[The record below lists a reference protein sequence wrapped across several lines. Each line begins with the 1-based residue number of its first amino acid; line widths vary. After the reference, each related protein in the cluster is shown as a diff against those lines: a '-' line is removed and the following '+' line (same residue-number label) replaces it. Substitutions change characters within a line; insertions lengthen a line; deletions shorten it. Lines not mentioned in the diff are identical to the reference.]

1 MAYDDTSSEGK
12 KPDRDAMQMRGDK
25 ARKMAE
31 AAFKKQAVYAPLRQA
46 QAEIFYPERAD
57 FTMTYTD
64 AAERYD
70 GLATSEP
77 SMMRQSMA
85 QRLGAMMRPRG
96 KHWFRVQAFP
106 ERIMEDD
113 DAKRWCEDA
122 TNTMRNIVYS
132 PSANFTKAM
141 GESDHD
147 YVTFGNAVIAHP
159 YNTDQTGLIF
169 TCLHLNDCAW
179 SKNADGKVDTMHNRM
194 RLTLRQIVQLFG
206 LDALPREWRDEW
218 NQGHYE
224 VKKQLYRSVYPI
236 GEGDFAPSER
246 IMRTAQFHACYT
258 AIDVDKDGTLA
269 TRQFKSFPF
278 TVREWMS
285 VSQDDYARSPC
296 TSVALADGR
305 TLNSAEADLLTG
317 IELKVRA
324 PLVAR
329 KSALEGPL
337 ALQAGSVTFVND
349 YEESKQGAP
358 VRPIDVGEPRYGMEY
373 VERTSE
379 RIARAF
385 FENLLT
391 LPEGEMTA
399 YEVSER
405 IEMYV
410 RDAAPVFEPMEAEN
424 AMLMDSVF
432 VRAMDKGAFGEV
444 YPDGSIEGLPE
455 ALSEADIRFE
465 FETPLSEAL
474 KKLKAS
480 QFDQLVGR
488 ATALISSQHPEAIAA
503 LDNTDWDEAWRDAMD
518 GAAPAKWQKKKD
530 QVEAIRAQ
538 RAAQME
544 QAKAEE
550 QAMQVADTAA
560 KANPENIRMAAR
572 AMKGEEIA

>member
-1 MAYDDTSSEGK
+1 MAYDATPEK
-12 KPDRDAMQMRGDK
+12 KDDAAMQKRGEK
-25 ARKMAE
+25 AKKMAE
-31 AAFKKQAVYAPLRQA
+31 AAFKKQAIYAPLRQA

-96 KHWFRVQAFP
+96 KHWFKVQAFP
-106 ERIMEDD
+106 EHIMEDD

-122 TNTMRNIVYS
+122 TTTMRNVVYS

-141 GESDHD
+141 AESDHD

-159 YNTDQTGLIF
+159 YNTDQSGLIF
-169 TCLHLNDCAW
+169 SCLHLNDCAW
-179 SKNADGKVDTMHNRM
+179 SKNAEGKVDVMHNRM

-206 LDALPREWRDEW
+206 KDALPREWQREW
-218 NQGHYE
+218 DQGHQE
-224 VKKQLYRSVYPI
+224 VKKQLYRSVCPI
-236 GEGDFAPSER
+236 EDGDYEPAER
-246 IMRTAQFHACYT
+246 IMRDAKFSACYT
-258 AIDVDKDGTLA
+258 AIDVDGDPTMA
-269 TRQFKSFPF
+269 CRQFKSFPF

-329 KSALEGPL
+329 KSALDGPL

-349 YEESKQGAP
+349 YDEGKQGSP
-358 VRPIDVGEPRYGMEY
+358 VRPIDIGEPRYGMEY

-432 VRAMDKGAFGEV
+432 VRAMDKGAFGQV

-455 ALSEADIRFE
+455 ALSGADIRFE

-474 KKLKAS
+474 QKLKAS
-480 QFDQLVGR
+480 QFDQLIGR
-488 ATALISSQHPEAIAA
+488 ASALIASQHPGAIEA
-503 LDNTDWDEAWRDAMD
+503 LDNIDFDTAWRDAMD
-518 GAAPAKWQKKKD
+518 GMAPAKWQKKKD
-530 QVEAIRAQ
+530 DVEALRVQRAQ
-538 RAAQME
+538 QAAE
-544 QAKAEE
+544 AQAQEEAMRVAE
-550 QAMQVADTAA
+550 TAA
-560 KANPENIRMAAR
+560 KANPENIRMASR
-572 AMKGEEIA
+572 AMRGEEIA

>member
-1 MAYDDTSSEGK
+1 MAYDASPEGK
-12 KPDRDAMQMRGDK
+12 RDDAAMQKRGAK
-25 ARKMAE
+25 AKKMAE
-31 AAFKKQAVYAPLRQA
+31 AAFKKQAIYAPLRQA

-96 KHWFRVQAFP
+96 KHWFKVQAFP
-106 ERIMEDD
+106 EIIMQDD

-122 TNTMRNIVYS
+122 TTTMRNIVYS
-132 PSANFTKAM
+132 PNANFTKAM

-159 YNTDQTGLIF
+159 YNTDQSGLIF
-169 TCLHLNDCAW
+169 SCLHLNDCAW
-179 SKNADGKVDTMHNRM
+179 SKNAEGKVDTMHNRM

-206 LDALPREWRDEW
+206 EDALPREWKREW
-218 NQGHYE
+218 EQGNYE
-224 VKKQLYRSVYPI
+224 VKKQLFRSVYPI
-236 GEGDFAPSER
+236 GDDDYEPSER
-246 IMRTAQFHACYT
+246 IMRDAKFNACYT
-258 AIDVDKDGTLA
+258 AIDVDGDPTMA
-269 TRQFKSFPF
+269 CRQFKSFPF

-329 KSALEGPL
+329 KSALDGPL

-349 YEESKQGAP
+349 YDEKSQGAP
-358 VRPIDVGEPRYGMEY
+358 VRPIDIGEPRYGMEY

-405 IEMYV
+405 LEMYV

-432 VRAMDKGAFGEV
+432 VRAMDKGAFGQV

-474 KKLKAS
+474 QKLKAS
-480 QFDQLVGR
+480 QFDQLIGR
-488 ATALISSQHPEAIAA
+488 ASALIASQHPGAIEA
-503 LDNTDWDEAWRDAMD
+503 LDNIDFDAAWRDAMD
-518 GAAPAKWQKKKD
+518 GMAPAKWQKKKD
-530 QVEAIRAQ
+530 DVEALRAQ
-538 RAAQME
+538 RAE
-544 QAKAEE
+544 QAAQAQAEE
-550 QAMQVADTAA
+550 QAMRVAETAA
-560 KANPENIRMAAR
+560 KANPENIRMASR
-572 AMKGEEIA
+572 AMNGEDIA